1 VAPAPAW
8 CGGSRGPRMAHEAG
22 DSLPVWLTT
31 RSRLVTCYT
40 GAAATGAR
48 LLNLHRSFSHQVV
61 SHTSQPPSFR
71 AAATTACVAARAA
84 MPNSEE
90 GSIYQLSICFNLIVG
105 CLLSPL
111 DLCNTPTTIVPIIPT
126 RITWSLASLYP
137 CLCRL
142 EISML
147 CCAFAF

>member
-1 VAPAPAW
+1 MAPTPAW

-22 DSLPVWLTT
+22 DSLPCGWQHSAARPRATQALQ
-31 RSRLVTCYT
+31 LQEHDIWTCT
-40 GAAATGAR
+40 G
-48 LLNLHRSFSHQVV
+48 RSFSHQA
-61 SHTSQPPSFR
+61 SHTTRPPSFR